1 MNLIQDLPLEYFDQ
15 PSGVSL
21 TNAEVC
27 EAVAAYLKTKGMLV
41 EPSTF
46 IPMAHDDLIVTI
58 KAPAATAA
66 A

>member
-1 MNLIQDLPLEYFDQ
+1 MNLMQDLPLDYFDQ
-15 PSGVSL
+15 ATGVSL

-41 EPSTF
+41 EPSSF
-46 IPMAHDDLIVTI
+46 IAMAHDDLIVTF
-58 KAPAATAA
+58 KAPAALAA